1 MTSIVISS
9 GHGKYIRGAAGYLD
23 EVDEA
28 RRVVDKVA
36 TYLRNAGVTT
46 TVFHDNTS
54 HDQSTNLNT
63 IVNFHNSQPSHDL
76 DVSVHFN
83 AYQTTSKPMGCEV
96 LYVSSAGSEVADE
109 VVDAICA
116 ASGLINRG
124 PKKRTDLKF
133 LNACDEVAVLIET
146 CFVDSKADEGIYE
159 SKFDKICQA
168 IAESL
173 SGKAVVPVPEPEPPG
188 PPVEP
193 GDHPTIGIGD
203 EGPDVELVQGILG
216 IIPEDG
222 DFGSITE
229 GGVKGFQ
236 RATGLGADGIVGP
249 ATWEELD
256 NLEARTANGVEP
268 LSPKLVADICDVA
281 LDSAIAK
288 YNWGGRG
295 KMPLGYTQGIAL
307 CFALAQQ
314 RLSSGDPAAV
324 RMARKNTGNADKDVL
339 AWYKQKFDALG
350 MDNSKDGIDTL
361 RHLFALMLG
370 LGPRESAGRYCEGR
384 DMSAS
389 NVQSD
394 TAEAGLFQT
403 SWNIRSADSAI
414 APLLEEFWDNPL
426 GFLLQFQN
434 GVKPDSNDL
443 DNFGTG
449 DGAKYQFL
457 SKFCPAFHAM
467 VTALGLRSLRQ
478 HWGPINRNEVELRI
492 DADEMLLEV
501 QALVGAVP
509 EPIPEPEMPTI
520 TITIDPPG
528 SARVVIIGGA

>member
-28 RRVVDKVA
+28 RRVVEKVA
-36 TYLRNAGVTT
+36 TYLRSAGVTT
-46 TVFHDNTS
+46 TVFHDDTS

-63 IVNFHNSQPSHDL
+63 IVNFHNKQPSHDL

-96 LYVSSAGSEVADE
+96 LYVSQAGSEVADE
-109 VVDAICA
+109 VVDAICE

-133 LNACDEVAVLIET
+133 LNSCHEIAVLVET

-159 SKFDKICQA
+159 EHFDAICRA

-173 SGKAVVPVPEPEPPG
+173 SGESVVPVPEPEPPG

-193 GDHPTIGIGD
+193 GDRPMVGVGD
-203 EGPDVELVQGILG
+203 EGPDVEAVQGVLG
-216 IIPEDG
+216 IIPADG

-236 RATGLGADGIVGP
+236 RATGLGADGVVGP
-249 ATWEELD
+249 DTWDELD
-256 NLEARTANGVEP
+256 DLEARKANGAEP
-268 LSPKLVADICDVA
+268 LSPKLIADISDVA
-281 LDSAIAK
+281 ANSDIAK

-295 KMPLGYTQGIAL
+295 KMPVGYTQGVAL

-314 RLSSGDPAAV
+314 WLSNGDPAAV
-324 RMARKNTGNADKDVL
+324 RMARAASGDASKDAL
-339 AWYKQKFDALG
+339 AWYAEQFEAVG
-350 MDNSKDGIDTL
+350 MDNSRDGINTL
-361 RHLFALMLG
+361 RHLFVMLLG
-370 LGPRESAGRYCEGR
+370 LGPRESSGRYCEGR

-394 TAEAGLFQT
+394 TAEAGMFQT
-403 SWNIRSADSAI
+403 SWNIRSCDSAI
-414 APLLEEFWDNPL
+414 PPLLAEFWENPH
-426 GFLLQFQN
+426 GFLTTFQN

-457 SKFCPAFHAM
+457 SKYCPVFHAF

-478 HWGPINRNEVELRI
+478 HWGPINREEVEIREA
-492 DADEMLLEV
+492 ADEMLLEV
-501 QALVGAVP
+501 QALVGAAP
-509 EPIPEPEMPTI
+509 EPVPPTDKPVI

-528 SARVVIIGGA
+528 SVRVVIVGGA